1 MIFKIAW
8 RNIYRNK
15 KRSLITITSI
25 FAALFLI
32 ILMRALQFGFYDK
45 LIETVVESYAGYVEI
60 HADGFW
66 DNQNLDNSMQVD
78 QELLDK
84 IKSVE
89 GVENIVQRLQTFSL
103 ISMGDK
109 TKGAVINGINL
120 SEEQKIT
127 DWNKKMLSGSFDI
140 KKNEIIIGK
149 GIAEF
154 FNISENDTLILY
166 GQGYR
171 GMMAA
176 GKYPVKGIIDL
187 KNPDLNKLG
196 VFMTMESARNYVSS
210 DDISTHIIIDKEK
223 YYEEKKIVENL
234 DNVLSDRYE
243 VMTWKETLPEIEQTI
258 TADSAGGL
266 IMAFILY
273 VIVVFG
279 MFGTVLMMT
288 EERKYEFGVL
298 ISIGMSRAR
307 LFGIILIETVILS
320 MVGVFLAIAVTFPIC
335 YYYNINPI
343 NMATLMGEGA
353 DQMMQEM
360 GFSPIAPMST
370 SLDIPLSHA
379 LVIFLFSLL
388 ISIYPAIKIAKLNPV
403 KSMKV

>member
-25 FAALFLI
+25 FGALFLI

-45 LIETVVESYAGYVEI
+45 LIETVVESYAGYVEV

-66 DNQNLDNSMQVD
+66 DNQNLDNSMEVD
-78 QELLDK
+78 QSLIND

-103 ISMGDK
+103 ISMGEK
-109 TKGAVINGINL
+109 TKGGVINGINI

-127 DWNKKMLSGSFDI
+127 DWSKKMVSGSFDI
-140 KKNEIIIGK
+140 GDDEIIIGK
-149 GIAEF
+149 GIAEYF
-154 FNISENDTLILY
+154 DIKEDDTLILY

-196 VFMTMESARNYVSS
+196 IFMTIESARNYVSS
-210 DDISTHIIIDKEK
+210 EEISTHIIIDKEK
-223 YYEEKKIVENL
+223 YYKEENIVVDL
-234 DNVLSDRYE
+234 SNVLSKDYE
-243 VMTWKETLPEIEQTI
+243 IMSWKETLPEIEQTI
-258 TADSAGGL
+258 TADNAGGV

-273 VIVVFG
+273 IIVVFG

-298 ISIGMSRAR
+298 ISIGMSRIR
-307 LFGIILIETVILS
+307 LFGIVLIETVILS
-320 MVGVFLAIAVTFPIC
+320 MIGVVLAILITYPIC
-335 YYYNINPI
+335 YYYYLNPI
-343 NMATLMGEGA
+343 DMADLMGEGA
-353 DQMMQEM
+353 DQMMEEM
-360 GFSPIAPMST
+360 GFSPIAPMSIEW
-370 SLDIPLSHA
+370 DIPLTHA
-379 LVIFLFSLL
+379 LVIFISSLL
-388 ISIYPAIKIAKLNPV
+388 ISIYPAIKISKLNPV
-403 KSMKV
+403 KSMKI

>member
-25 FAALFLI
+25 FGALFLI

-45 LIETVVESYAGYVEI
+45 LIETVVESYAGYVEV

-66 DNQNLDNSMQVD
+66 DNQNLDNSMEVD
-78 QELLDK
+78 QSLIND

-103 ISMGDK
+103 ISMGEK
-109 TKGAVINGINL
+109 TKGGVINGINI

-127 DWNKKMLSGSFDI
+127 DWSKKMVSGSFDI
-140 KKNEIIIGK
+140 GDDEIIIGK
-149 GIAEF
+149 GIAEYF
-154 FNISENDTLILY
+154 DIKEDDTLILY

-196 VFMTMESARNYVSS
+196 IFMTIESARNYVSS
-210 DDISTHIIIDKEK
+210 KEISTHIIIDKEK
-223 YYEEKKIVENL
+223 YYKEENIVVDL
-234 DNVLSDRYE
+234 SNVLSKDYE
-243 VMTWKETLPEIEQTI
+243 IMSWKETLPEIEQTI
-258 TADSAGGL
+258 TADNAGGV

-273 VIVVFG
+273 IIVVFG

-298 ISIGMSRAR
+298 ISIGMSRIR
-307 LFGIILIETVILS
+307 LFGIVLIETVILS
-320 MVGVFLAIAVTFPIC
+320 MIGVVLAILITYPIC
-335 YYYNINPI
+335 YYYYLNPI
-343 NMATLMGEGA
+343 DMADLMGEGA
-353 DQMMQEM
+353 DQMMEEM
-360 GFSPIAPMST
+360 GFSPIAPMSIEWN
-370 SLDIPLSHA
+370 IPLTHA
-379 LVIFLFSLL
+379 LVIFISSLL
-388 ISIYPAIKIAKLNPV
+388 ISIYPAIKISKLNPV
-403 KSMKV
+403 KSMKI

>member
-15 KRSLITITSI
+15 KRSLITITSV
-25 FAALFLI
+25 FAALLLI

-66 DNQNLDNSMQVD
+66 DNQSLDNSMQVD
-78 QELLDK
+78 QQLLDD
-84 IKSVE
+84 IQSVE

-103 ISMGDK
+103 ISVGEK
-109 TKGAVINGINL
+109 TKGGVINGINL

-127 DWNKKMLSGSFDI
+127 DWNKKMVSGSFDLSD
-140 KKNEIIIGK
+140 NEIIIAK

-154 FNISENDTLILY
+154 FGISENDTLILY

-176 GKYPVKGIIDL
+176 GKYPVKGVIDL
-187 KNPDLNKLG
+187 KNPDLNKIGL
-196 VFMTMESARNYVSS
+196 FMTMESVRNYVSS
-210 DDISTHIIIDKEK
+210 DEISTHIIIDKEK
-223 YYEEKKIVENL
+223 YYNEGKIVEDL
-234 DNVLSDRYE
+234 GLILSDDYE

-298 ISIGMSRAR
+298 ISIGMSRIR
-307 LFGIILIETVILS
+307 LFGIILVETIVLS
-320 MVGVFLAIAVTFPIC
+320 MAGVVLAVMVTYPISI
-335 YYYNINPI
+335 YYNINPI
-343 NMATLMGEGA
+343 DMAILMGDGA
-353 DQMMQEM
+353 VQMIEEM
-360 GFSPIAPMST
+360 GFSPMIPMSI
-370 SLDIPLSHA
+370 SWDIPLSHS
-379 LVIFLFSLL
+379 LVIFIFSLL
-388 ISIYPAIKIAKLNPV
+388 ISIYPAIKISKLNPV

>member
-15 KRSLITITSI
+15 KRSLITITSV
-25 FAALFLI
+25 FAALLLI

-66 DNQNLDNSMQVD
+66 DNQSLDNSMRVD
-78 QELLDK
+78 QQLLDD
-84 IKSVE
+84 IQSVE

-103 ISMGDK
+103 ISVGEK
-109 TKGAVINGINL
+109 TKGGVINGINL

-127 DWNKKMLSGSFDI
+127 DWNKKMVSGSFDLSD
-140 KKNEIIIGK
+140 NEIIIAN

-154 FNISENDTLILY
+154 FGISENDTLILY

-176 GKYPVKGIIDL
+176 GKYPVKGVIDL
-187 KNPDLNKLG
+187 KNPDLNKIGL
-196 VFMTMESARNYVSS
+196 FMTMETVRNYVSS
-210 DDISTHIIIDKEK
+210 DEISTHIIIGKEK
-223 YYEEKKIVENL
+223 YYDEGKIVEDL
-234 DNVLSDRYE
+234 GLILSDDYE

-298 ISIGMSRAR
+298 ISVGMSRIR
-307 LFGIILIETVILS
+307 LFGIILVETIILS
-320 MVGVFLAIAVTFPIC
+320 MVGVVLAVMVTYPISI
-335 YYYNINPI
+335 YYNINPI
-343 NMATLMGEGA
+343 DMALLMGDGA
-353 DQMMQEM
+353 NQMIEEM
-360 GFSPIAPMST
+360 GFSPMIPMSI
-370 SLDIPLSHA
+370 SWDIPLSHS
-379 LVIFLFSLL
+379 LVIFIFSLL
-388 ISIYPAIKIAKLNPV
+388 ISIYPAIKISKLNPV

>member
-25 FAALFLI
+25 FGALFLI

-45 LIETVVESYAGYVEI
+45 LIETVVESYAGYVEV

-66 DNQNLDNSMQVD
+66 DNQNLDNSMEVNQSLIND
-78 QELLDK
+78 

-103 ISMGDK
+103 ISMGEK
-109 TKGAVINGINL
+109 TKGGVINGINI

-127 DWNKKMLSGSFDI
+127 DWSKKMVSGSFDI
-140 KKNEIIIGK
+140 GDDEIIIGK
-149 GIAEF
+149 GIAEYF
-154 FNISENDTLILY
+154 DINEDDNLILY

-196 VFMTMESARNYVSS
+196 IFMTIESARNYVSS
-210 DDISTHIIIDKEK
+210 EEISTHIIIDKEK
-223 YYEEKKIVENL
+223 YYKEENIVVDL
-234 DNVLSDRYE
+234 SNVLSKDYE
-243 VMTWKETLPEIEQTI
+243 IMSWKETLPEIEQTI
-258 TADSAGGL
+258 TADNAGGV

-273 VIVVFG
+273 IIVVFG

-298 ISIGMSRAR
+298 ISIGMSRIR
-307 LFGIILIETVILS
+307 LFGIVLIETVILS
-320 MVGVFLAIAVTFPIC
+320 MIGVVLAILITYPIC
-335 YYYNINPI
+335 YYYYLNPI
-343 NMATLMGEGA
+343 DMADLMGEGA
-353 DQMMQEM
+353 DQMMEEM
-360 GFSPIAPMST
+360 GFSPIAPMSIEWN
-370 SLDIPLSHA
+370 IPLTQA
-379 LVIFLFSLL
+379 LVIFISSLL
-388 ISIYPAIKIAKLNPV
+388 ISIYPAIKISKLNPV
-403 KSMKV
+403 KSMKI

>member
-15 KRSLITITSI
+15 KRSLITITSV
-25 FAALFLI
+25 FAALLLI

-66 DNQNLDNSMQVD
+66 DNQSLDNSMQVD
-78 QELLDK
+78 QQLLDD
-84 IKSVE
+84 IQSVE

-103 ISMGDK
+103 ISVGEK
-109 TKGAVINGINL
+109 TKGGVINGINL

-127 DWNKKMLSGSFDI
+127 DWNKKMVSGSFDLSD
-140 KKNEIIIGK
+140 NEIIIAK

-154 FNISENDTLILY
+154 FDISENDTLILY

-176 GKYPVKGIIDL
+176 GKYPVKGVIDL
-187 KNPDLNKLG
+187 KNPDLNKIGL
-196 VFMTMESARNYVSS
+196 FMTMESVRNYVSS
-210 DDISTHIIIDKEK
+210 DEISTHIIIGKEK
-223 YYEEKKIVENL
+223 YYDEGKIVEDL
-234 DNVLSDRYE
+234 GLILSDDYE

-298 ISIGMSRAR
+298 ISIGMSRIR
-307 LFGIILIETVILS
+307 LFGIILVETIILS
-320 MVGVFLAIAVTFPIC
+320 MVGVVLAVMVTYPISI
-335 YYYNINPI
+335 YYNINPI
-343 NMATLMGEGA
+343 DMAILMGDGA
-353 DQMMQEM
+353 VQMIEEM
-360 GFSPIAPMST
+360 GFSPMIPMSI
-370 SLDIPLSHA
+370 SLDIPLSHS
-379 LVIFLFSLL
+379 LVIFIFSLL
-388 ISIYPAIKIAKLNPV
+388 ISIYPAVKISKLNPV
-403 KSMKV
+403 KSMKI

>member
-25 FAALFLI
+25 FGALFLI

-45 LIETVVESYAGYVEI
+45 LIETVVESYAGYVEV

-66 DNQNLDNSMQVD
+66 DNQNLDNSMEVD
-78 QELLDK
+78 QSLIND

-103 ISMGDK
+103 ISMGEK
-109 TKGAVINGINL
+109 TKGGVINGINI

-127 DWNKKMLSGSFDI
+127 DWSKKMVSGSFDI
-140 KKNEIIIGK
+140 GDDEIIIGK
-149 GIAEF
+149 GIAEYF
-154 FNISENDTLILY
+154 DIKEDDTLILY

-196 VFMTMESARNYVSS
+196 IFMTIESARNYVSS
-210 DDISTHIIIDKEK
+210 EEISTHIIIDKEK
-223 YYEEKKIVENL
+223 YYKEENIVVDL
-234 DNVLSDRYE
+234 SNVLSKDYE
-243 VMTWKETLPEIEQTI
+243 IMSWKETLPEIEQTI
-258 TADSAGGL
+258 TADNAGGV

-273 VIVVFG
+273 IIVVFG

-298 ISIGMSRAR
+298 ISIGMSRIR
-307 LFGIILIETVILS
+307 LFGIVLIETVILS
-320 MVGVFLAIAVTFPIC
+320 MIGVVLAILITYPIC
-335 YYYNINPI
+335 YYYYLNPI
-343 NMATLMGEGA
+343 DMADLMGEGA
-353 DQMMQEM
+353 DQMMEEM
-360 GFSPIAPMST
+360 GFSPIAPMSIEWN
-370 SLDIPLSHA
+370 IPLTHA
-379 LVIFLFSLL
+379 LVIFISSLL
-388 ISIYPAIKIAKLNPV
+388 ISIYPAIKISKLNPV
-403 KSMKV
+403 KSMKI

>member
-25 FAALFLI
+25 FGALFLI

-66 DNQNLDNSMQVD
+66 DNQNLDNSMEVD
-78 QELLDK
+78 QSLIND

-103 ISMGDK
+103 ISMGEK
-109 TKGAVINGINL
+109 TKGGVVNGINI

-127 DWNKKMLSGSFDI
+127 DWSKKMVSGSFDI
-140 KKNEIIIGK
+140 GDDEIIIGK
-149 GIAEF
+149 GIAEYF
-154 FNISENDTLILY
+154 DIKEDDTLILY

-196 VFMTMESARNYVSS
+196 IFMTIESARNYVSS
-210 DDISTHIIIDKEK
+210 KEISTHIIIDKEK
-223 YYEEKKIVENL
+223 YYKEENIVVDL
-234 DNVLSDRYE
+234 SNVLSKDYE
-243 VMTWKETLPEIEQTI
+243 IMSWKETLPEIEQTI
-258 TADSAGGL
+258 TADSAGGV

-273 VIVVFG
+273 IIVVFG

-298 ISIGMSRAR
+298 ISIGMSRIR
-307 LFGIILIETVILS
+307 LFGIVLIETVILS
-320 MVGVFLAIAVTFPIC
+320 MIGVVLAILITYPIC
-335 YYYNINPI
+335 YYYYLNPI
-343 NMATLMGEGA
+343 DMADLMGEGA
-353 DQMMQEM
+353 DLMMEEM
-360 GFSPIAPMST
+360 GFSPIAPMSIEW
-370 SLDIPLSHA
+370 DIPLTHA
-379 LVIFLFSLL
+379 LVIFISSLL
-388 ISIYPAIKIAKLNPV
+388 ISIYPAIKISKLNPV
-403 KSMKV
+403 KSMKI

>member
-15 KRSLITITSI
+15 KRSLITITSV
-25 FAALFLI
+25 FAALLLI

-66 DNQNLDNSMQVD
+66 DNQSLDNSMRVD
-78 QELLDK
+78 QQLLDD
-84 IKSVE
+84 IQSVE

-103 ISMGDK
+103 ISVGEK
-109 TKGAVINGINL
+109 TKGGVINGINL

-127 DWNKKMLSGSFDI
+127 DWNKKMVSGSFDLSD
-140 KKNEIIIGK
+140 NEIIIAK

-154 FNISENDTLILY
+154 FDISENDTLILY

-176 GKYPVKGIIDL
+176 GKYPVKGVIDL
-187 KNPDLNKLG
+187 KNPDLNKIGL
-196 VFMTMESARNYVSS
+196 FMTMETVRNYVSS
-210 DDISTHIIIDKEK
+210 DEISTHIIIGKEK
-223 YYEEKKIVENL
+223 YYDEGKIVEDL
-234 DNVLSDRYE
+234 GLILSDDYE

-298 ISIGMSRAR
+298 ISIGMSRIR
-307 LFGIILIETVILS
+307 LFGIILVETIILS
-320 MVGVFLAIAVTFPIC
+320 MVGVVLAVMVTYPISI
-335 YYYNINPI
+335 YYNINPI
-343 NMATLMGEGA
+343 DMAILMGDGA
-353 DQMMQEM
+353 NQMIEEM
-360 GFSPIAPMST
+360 GFSPMIPMSI
-370 SLDIPLSHA
+370 SWDIPLSHS
-379 LVIFLFSLL
+379 LVIFIFSLL
-388 ISIYPAIKIAKLNPV
+388 ISIYPAIKISKLNPV

>member
-15 KRSLITITSI
+15 KRSLITITSV
-25 FAALFLI
+25 FAALLLI

-66 DNQNLDNSMQVD
+66 DNQSLDNSMQVD
-78 QELLDK
+78 QQLLDD
-84 IKSVE
+84 IQSVE

-103 ISMGDK
+103 ISVGEK
-109 TKGAVINGINL
+109 TKGGVINGINL

-127 DWNKKMLSGSFDI
+127 DWNKKMVSGSFDLGE
-140 KKNEIIIGK
+140 NEIIIAK

-154 FNISENDTLILY
+154 FSISENDTLILY

-176 GKYPVKGIIDL
+176 GKYPVKGVIDL
-187 KNPDLNKLG
+187 KNPDLNKIGL
-196 VFMTMESARNYVSS
+196 FMTMESVRNYVSS
-210 DDISTHIIIDKEK
+210 DEISTHIIIGKKK
-223 YYEEKKIVENL
+223 YYDEGKIVEDL
-234 DNVLSDRYE
+234 GLILSDDYE

-298 ISIGMSRAR
+298 ISIGMSRIR
-307 LFGIILIETVILS
+307 LFGIILVETIILS
-320 MVGVFLAIAVTFPIC
+320 MVGVVLAVMVTYPISI
-335 YYYNINPI
+335 YYNINPI
-343 NMATLMGEGA
+343 DMAILMGDGA
-353 DQMMQEM
+353 VQMIEEM
-360 GFSPIAPMST
+360 GFSPMIPMSI
-370 SLDIPLSHA
+370 SWDIPLSHS
-379 LVIFLFSLL
+379 LVIFIFSLL
-388 ISIYPAIKIAKLNPV
+388 ISIYPAIKISKLNPV
-403 KSMKV
+403 KSMKI

>member
-15 KRSLITITSI
+15 KRSLITITSV

-66 DNQNLDNSMQVD
+66 DNQSLDNSMQVD
-78 QELLDK
+78 QQLLDD
-84 IKSVE
+84 IHSVE

-103 ISMGDK
+103 ISVGEK
-109 TKGAVINGINL
+109 TKGGVINGVNL

-127 DWNKKMLSGSFDI
+127 DWNKKMVSGSFDLRD
-140 KKNEIIIGK
+140 NEIIIAK

-154 FNISENDTLILY
+154 FSISENDTLILY

-176 GKYPVKGIIDL
+176 GKYPVKGVIDL
-187 KNPDLNKLG
+187 KNPDLNKIGL
-196 VFMTMESARNYVSS
+196 FMTMETVRNYVSS
-210 DDISTHIIIDKEK
+210 DEISTHIIIGKEK
-223 YYEEKKIVENL
+223 YYNEGKIVEDL
-234 DNVLSDRYE
+234 GLILSDDYE

-298 ISIGMSRAR
+298 ISVGMSRIR
-307 LFGIILIETVILS
+307 LFGIILIETIILS
-320 MVGVFLAIAVTFPIC
+320 MVGVVLAVMVTYPISI
-335 YYYNINPI
+335 YYNINPI
-343 NMATLMGEGA
+343 DMAILMGDGA
-353 DQMMQEM
+353 VQMIEEM
-360 GFSPIAPMST
+360 GFSPMIPMSI
-370 SLDIPLSHA
+370 SWDIPLSHS
-379 LVIFLFSLL
+379 LVIFIFSLL
-388 ISIYPAIKIAKLNPV
+388 ISIYPAIKISKLNPV

>member
-15 KRSLITITSI
+15 KRSLITITSV
-25 FAALFLI
+25 FAALLLI

-66 DNQNLDNSMQVD
+66 DNQSLDNSMQVD
-78 QELLDK
+78 QQLLDD
-84 IKSVE
+84 IQSVE

-103 ISMGDK
+103 ISVGEK
-109 TKGAVINGINL
+109 TKGGVINGINL

-127 DWNKKMLSGSFDI
+127 DWNKKMVSGSFDLSD
-140 KKNEIIIGK
+140 NEIIIAK

-154 FNISENDTLILY
+154 FDISEDDTLILY

-176 GKYPVKGIIDL
+176 GKYPVKGVIDL
-187 KNPDLNKLG
+187 KNPDLNKIGL
-196 VFMTMESARNYVSS
+196 FMTMESVRNYVSS
-210 DDISTHIIIDKEK
+210 DEISTHIIIGKEK
-223 YYEEKKIVENL
+223 YYDEGKIVEDL
-234 DNVLSDRYE
+234 GLILSEDYE

-298 ISIGMSRAR
+298 ISIGMSRIR
-307 LFGIILIETVILS
+307 LFGIILVETIILS
-320 MVGVFLAIAVTFPIC
+320 MVGVVLAVMVTYPISI
-335 YYYNINPI
+335 YYNINPI
-343 NMATLMGEGA
+343 DMAILMGDGA
-353 DQMMQEM
+353 VQMIEEM
-360 GFSPIAPMST
+360 GFSPMIPMSI
-370 SLDIPLSHA
+370 SWDIPLSHP
-379 LVIFLFSLL
+379 LVIFIFSLL
-388 ISIYPAIKIAKLNPV
+388 ISIYPAIKISKLNPL

>member
-1 MIFKIAW
+1 
-8 RNIYRNK
+8 
-15 KRSLITITSI
+15 
-25 FAALFLI
+25 
-32 ILMRALQFGFYDK
+32 MRALQFGFYDK

-66 DNQNLDNSMQVD
+66 DNQSLDNSMQVD
-78 QELLDK
+78 QQLLDN
-84 IKSVE
+84 INSVE

-103 ISMGDK
+103 ISVGEK
-109 TKGAVINGINL
+109 TKGGVINGVNL

-127 DWNKKMLSGSFDI
+127 DWNKKMVSGSFDLRD
-140 KKNEIIIGK
+140 NEIIIAK

-154 FNISENDTLILY
+154 FSISENDTLILY

-171 GMMAA
+171 GMIAA
-176 GKYPVKGIIDL
+176 GKYPVKGVIDL
-187 KNPDLNKLG
+187 KNPDLNKIGL
-196 VFMTMESARNYVSS
+196 FMTMESVRNYVSS

-223 YYEEKKIVENL
+223 YYNEDKIVEDL
-234 DNVLSDRYE
+234 GLILPDDYE

-298 ISIGMSRAR
+298 ISVGMSRIR
-307 LFGIILIETVILS
+307 LFGIILVETIILS
-320 MVGVFLAIAVTFPIC
+320 MVGVVLAVMVTYPISI
-335 YYYNINPI
+335 YYNINPI
-343 NMATLMGEGA
+343 DMAILMGDGA
-353 DQMMQEM
+353 NQMIEEM
-360 GFSPIAPMST
+360 GFSPMIPMSI
-370 SLDIPLSHA
+370 SWDIPLSHS
-379 LVIFLFSLL
+379 LVIFIFSLL
-388 ISIYPAIKIAKLNPV
+388 ISIYPAIKISKLNPV

>member
-25 FAALFLI
+25 FGALFLI

-66 DNQNLDNSMQVD
+66 DNQNLDNSMEVNQSLIND
-78 QELLDK
+78 

-103 ISMGDK
+103 ISMGEK
-109 TKGAVINGINL
+109 TKGGVINGINI

-127 DWNKKMLSGSFDI
+127 DWSKKMVSGSFDI
-140 KKNEIIIGK
+140 GDDEIIIGK
-149 GIAEF
+149 GIAEYF
-154 FNISENDTLILY
+154 DIKEDDTLILY

-196 VFMTMESARNYVSS
+196 IFMTIESARNYVSS
-210 DDISTHIIIDKEK
+210 EEISTHIIIDKEK
-223 YYEEKKIVENL
+223 YYKEENIVVDL
-234 DNVLSDRYE
+234 SNVLSKDYE
-243 VMTWKETLPEIEQTI
+243 IMSWKETLPEIEQTI
-258 TADSAGGL
+258 TADNAGGV

-273 VIVVFG
+273 IIVVFG

-298 ISIGMSRAR
+298 ISIGMSRIR
-307 LFGIILIETVILS
+307 LFGIVLIETVILS
-320 MVGVFLAIAVTFPIC
+320 MIGVVLAILITYPIC
-335 YYYNINPI
+335 YYYYLNPI
-343 NMATLMGEGA
+343 DMADLMGEGA
-353 DQMMQEM
+353 DQMMEEM
-360 GFSPIAPMST
+360 GFSPIAPMSIEWN
-370 SLDIPLSHA
+370 IPLTHA
-379 LVIFLFSLL
+379 LVIFISSLL
-388 ISIYPAIKIAKLNPV
+388 ISIYPAIKISKLNPV
-403 KSMKV
+403 KSMKI

>member
-25 FAALFLI
+25 FGALFLI

-45 LIETVVESYAGYVEI
+45 LIETVVESYAGYVEV

-66 DNQNLDNSMQVD
+66 DNQNLDNSMEVD
-78 QELLDK
+78 QDLIND

-103 ISMGDK
+103 ISMGEK
-109 TKGAVINGINL
+109 TKGGVINGINI

-127 DWNKKMLSGSFDI
+127 DWSKKMVSGSFDI
-140 KKNEIIIGK
+140 GDDEIIIGK
-149 GIAEF
+149 GIAEYF
-154 FNISENDTLILY
+154 DIKEDDTLILY

-196 VFMTMESARNYVSS
+196 IFMTIESARNYVSS
-210 DDISTHIIIDKEK
+210 EEISTHIIIDKEK
-223 YYEEKKIVENL
+223 YYKEENIVVDL
-234 DNVLSDRYE
+234 SNVLSKDYE
-243 VMTWKETLPEIEQTI
+243 IMSWKETLPEIEQTI
-258 TADSAGGL
+258 TADSAGGV

-273 VIVVFG
+273 IIVVFG

-298 ISIGMSRAR
+298 ISIGMSRIR
-307 LFGIILIETVILS
+307 LFGIVLIETVILS
-320 MVGVFLAIAVTFPIC
+320 MIGVVLAILITYPIC
-335 YYYNINPI
+335 YYYYLNPI
-343 NMATLMGEGA
+343 DMADLMGEGA
-353 DQMMQEM
+353 DQMMEEM
-360 GFSPIAPMST
+360 GFSPIAPMSIEWN
-370 SLDIPLSHA
+370 IPLTHA
-379 LVIFLFSLL
+379 LVIFISSLL
-388 ISIYPAIKIAKLNPV
+388 ISIYPAIKISKLNPV
-403 KSMKV
+403 KSMKI

>member
-8 RNIYRNK
+8 RYIYRNK

-25 FAALFLI
+25 FGALFLI

-45 LIETVVESYAGYVEI
+45 LIETVVESYAGYVEV

-66 DNQNLDNSMQVD
+66 DNQNLDNSMEVD
-78 QELLDK
+78 QSLIND

-103 ISMGDK
+103 ISMGEK
-109 TKGAVINGINL
+109 TKGGGVNGINI

-127 DWNKKMLSGSFDI
+127 DWSKKMVSGSFDI
-140 KKNEIIIGK
+140 GDDEIIIGK
-149 GIAEF
+149 GIAEYF
-154 FNISENDTLILY
+154 DIKEDDTLILY

-196 VFMTMESARNYVSS
+196 IFMTIESARNYVSS
-210 DDISTHIIIDKEK
+210 EEISTHIIIDKEK
-223 YYEEKKIVENL
+223 YYKEENIVVDL
-234 DNVLSDRYE
+234 SNVLSKDYE
-243 VMTWKETLPEIEQTI
+243 IMSWKETLPEIEQTI
-258 TADSAGGL
+258 TADSAGGV

-273 VIVVFG
+273 IIVVFG

-298 ISIGMSRAR
+298 ISIGMSRIR
-307 LFGIILIETVILS
+307 LFGIVLIETVILS
-320 MVGVFLAIAVTFPIC
+320 MIGVVLAILITYPIC
-335 YYYNINPI
+335 YYYYLNPI
-343 NMATLMGEGA
+343 DMADLMGEGA
-353 DQMMQEM
+353 DQMMEEM
-360 GFSPIAPMST
+360 GFSPIAPMSIEWN
-370 SLDIPLSHA
+370 IPLTHA
-379 LVIFLFSLL
+379 LVIFISSLL
-388 ISIYPAIKIAKLNPV
+388 ISIYPAIKISKLNPV
-403 KSMKV
+403 KSMKI